1 MLMDLDIL
9 KRLIGL
15 VRLSILNRMHN
26 PQPCNRP
33 PKNRVHLIQPRRSRR
48 RDKIKTGT
56 HSSRVQRSPQSLHS
70 AYRMSNCH

>member
-33 PKNRVHLIQPRRSRR
+33 PKNRGLLIQPRRSRR
-48 RDKIKTGT
+48 RDKINWHPSDPGPALAI
-56 HSSRVQRSPQSLHS
+56 V
-70 AYRMSNCH
+70 AGYRASDRH